1 MDQKKPS
8 PRWLTGFLVAPLIPA
23 LVMLALSA
31 PDIFNAR
38 ALSAIGF
45 LVAVSYGTAILLG
58 IPAYLLMERYD
69 YKGLQ
74 NYLVAGA
81 GIGIAP
87 WLGFFIFSVSVLF
100 NEVFPAP
107 HNAMALYAMT
117 GSILVA
123 FLMIPCMIAGAASAA
138 AFWIIV
144 RPDQRQKAV
153 ASSA

>member
-1 MDQKKPS
+1 MDQKKLS
-8 PRWLTGFLVAPLIPA
+8 PRWLTGFLIAPLIPA
-23 LVMLALSA
+23 LVMLALAA
-31 PDIFNAR
+31 PDIFNAK
-38 ALSAIGF
+38 AASAIGF
-45 LVAVSYGTAILLG
+45 LAAVGYGTAVLFG
-58 IPAYLLMERYD
+58 IPAYLLMERYN

-74 NYLVAGA
+74 NYLLAGA

-87 WLGFFIFSVSVLF
+87 WLGFFVLSVSVLF
-100 NEVFPAP
+100 NEVFPGH

-144 RPDQRQKAV
+144 RPDLRQEV
-153 ASSA
+153 TSSA